1 LTWHHGGHLAASA
14 AFDLSQLPAGW
25 QPIPRRVP
33 TSDTDTNQ
41 STLDTVLEMVRL
53 VHRDAAS
60 WPNVRAVAERLGRW
74 GRGPVGRRITW
85 EVFWFVKHRVRY
97 LSDDWGVLG
106 LCGETG
112 KIDYLVS
119 PPVLLAMRRPAG
131 DCDDFSMLIAAL
143 LESHG
148 IDWEIVTVAV
158 DRADPERWSHVYVR
172 ALLPE
177 GPLALDAVSGDYPG
191 WEVPAHD
198 VFRRQSWN
206 RKGEPVPYVSSIRPR
221 VGLQGYRRGF
231 GQAADVQ
238 EGGTYVPPPP
248 TDSYPTP
255 SSILSYGTPPSS
267 SGINWGS
274 ILSSLT
280 AAGTRLGQEAL
291 LPSGASLTP
300 SGAIISAP
308 GAAAGLLTP
317 GVGIGGISFTT
328 ILLIGAL
335 AVGLIAVAG
344 SHR

>member
-1 LTWHHGGHLAASA
+1 
-14 AFDLSQLPAGW
+14 
-25 QPIPRRVP
+25 
-33 TSDTDTNQ
+33 
-41 STLDTVLEMVRL
+41 MVRL
-53 VHRDAAS
+53 VHTDAVG
-60 WPNVRAVAERLGRW
+60 WRNVRQRAAQLKKLAHQSP
-74 GRGPVGRRITW
+74 GPLDRRIAWETW
-85 EVFWFVKHRVRY
+85 WFVKHRVRY

-112 KIDYLVS
+112 KMDYLVS

-143 LESHG
+143 LEVNG

-158 DRADPERWSHVYVR
+158 DRSDPERWSHVYVR

-177 GPLALDAVSGDYPG
+177 GPLSLDAVSGDYPG
-191 WEVPAHD
+191 WEVPAYD

-231 GQAADVQ
+231 GQAAADVE

-248 TDSYPTP
+248 SASYPVSVSAP
-255 SSILSYGTPPSS
+255 G
-267 SGINWGS
+267 SGINWTS
-274 ILSSLT
+274 ILGSLVNT
-280 AAGTRLGQEAL
+280 GTRLGQEAL